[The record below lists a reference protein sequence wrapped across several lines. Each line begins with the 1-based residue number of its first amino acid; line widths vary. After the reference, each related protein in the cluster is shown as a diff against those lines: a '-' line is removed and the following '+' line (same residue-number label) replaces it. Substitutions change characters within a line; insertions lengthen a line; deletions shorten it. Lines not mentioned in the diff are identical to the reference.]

1 MTGESFRY
9 GISFKAARGHDFLF
23 LLLYGEKGKK
33 ANKNKGT
40 CSFKKLSRSKQNEAT
55 CRKVCT
61 PDEYRM
67 LRAAF
72 FNKKRIC

>member
-1 MTGESFRY
+1 MTGEAFRY
-9 GISFKAARGHDFLF
+9 GGFCKTVRGLDFLF

-33 ANKNKGT
+33 ANKNKGA
-40 CSFKKLSRSKQNEAT
+40 CSFKKLSRSKQYEEM